1 MTLDSAT
8 LLYTYIS
15 RFSVNPQHQQKRII
29 RQSCHHQ
36 FYPQPLFNFSYNRP
50 TFAFT
55 SESGHTLGSRRK
67 IAHNG
72 SHGET
77 GGFTFVQSC
86 RAFDRPSSG
95 KRTAGGSGCTPMAC
109 VRFLR
114 HHSPAGLRNILFDLP
129 MLYFSRSA
137 HGDFCVCEVKAVSLP
152 SAYSAY
158 CRNSRCP
165 LVKTTNLLFPW
176 SDRFFF
182 DSSSAKY
189 YPFFFTDTGRTSGQ
203 PAGSFAFVCIFLTC
217 PDRPDRGT

>member
-1 MTLDSAT
+1 MTPT
-8 LLYTYIS
+8 IS
-15 RFSVNPQHQQKRII
+15 RERKI
-29 RQSCHHQ
+29 RRNCRHK
-36 FYPQPLFNFSYNRP
+36 FYPQPFLIALFNFSHKRP

-55 SESGHTLGSRRK
+55 SEIGYTLAFAQR

-86 RAFDRPSSG
+86 MAFDRPSSG

-114 HHSPAGLRNILFDLP
+114 HRSPAGLRNILFGLP

-165 LVKTTNLLFPW
+165 LVKAANSPFPCLA
-176 SDRFFF
+176 RFFF

-203 PAGSFAFVCIFLTC
+203 PAGSFAFVCISLTC
-217 PDRPDRGT
+217 SDRHDRGT

>member
-1 MTLDSAT
+1 MHWSHGL
-8 LLYTYIS
+8 
-15 RFSVNPQHQQKRII
+15 QHLRHKR
-29 RQSCHHQ
+29 S
-36 FYPQPLFNFSYNRP
+36 

-55 SESGHTLGSRRK
+55 RESGYTLSFTQR

-114 HHSPAGLRNILFDLP
+114 LF
-129 MLYFSRSA
+129 
-137 HGDFCVCEVKAVSLP
+137 FCLVKAVSLP

>member
-1 MTLDSAT
+1 MTPT
-8 LLYTYIS
+8 IS
-15 RFSVNPQHQQKRII
+15 RERKI
-29 RQSCHHQ
+29 RRNCRHK
-36 FYPQPLFNFSYNRP
+36 FYPQPFLIALFNFSHKRP

-55 SESGHTLGSRRK
+55 SEIGYTLAFAQR

-86 RAFDRPSSG
+86 MAFDRPSSG

-114 HHSPAGLRNILFDLP
+114 HRSPAGLRNILFGLP

-137 HGDFCVCEVKAVSLP
+137 HGDFCMCEARGVSPL
-152 SAYSAY
+152 SACST
-158 CRNSRCP
+158 CRRNAGRP

-182 DSSSAKY
+182 DSSSTKY
-189 YPFFFTDTGRTSGQ
+189 YPFFFTDTGRTSGR
-203 PAGSFAFVCIFLTC
+203 PAGSFAFVCISLTC

>member
-1 MTLDSAT
+1 MTPT
-8 LLYTYIS
+8 IS
-15 RFSVNPQHQQKRII
+15 RERKI
-29 RQSCHHQ
+29 RRNCRHK
-36 FYPQPLFNFSYNRP
+36 FYPQPFLIALFNFSHKRP

-55 SESGHTLGSRRK
+55 SEIGYTLAFAQR

-114 HHSPAGLRNILFDLP
+114 HRSPAGLRNILFGLP

>member
-1 MTLDSAT
+1 MHWSHGL
-8 LLYTYIS
+8 
-15 RFSVNPQHQQKRII
+15 QHLRHKR
-29 RQSCHHQ
+29 S
-36 FYPQPLFNFSYNRP
+36 

-55 SESGHTLGSRRK
+55 RESGYTLSFTQR

-114 HHSPAGLRNILFDLP
+114 HHSPAGLRNILFGLP

-137 HGDFCVCEVKAVSLP
+137 HGDFCMCEARGVSPLSVCST
-152 SAYSAY
+152 
-158 CRNSRCP
+158 CRRNAGRP

-182 DSSSAKY
+182 DSSSTKY
-189 YPFFFTDTGRTSGQ
+189 YPFFFTDTGRTSGR

>member
-1 MTLDSAT
+1 MHWSHGLQGS
-8 LLYTYIS
+8 L
-15 RFSVNPQHQQKRII
+15 KRRYKHPSPTSINGYHTAKKFLS
-29 RQSCHHQ
+29 QS
-36 FYPQPLFNFSYNRP
+36 PAKRP

-55 SESGHTLGSRRK
+55 GESGYTLGFPRK

-72 SHGET
+72 THAET
-77 GGFTFVQSC
+77 GAFPPLATARSC
-86 RAFDRPSSG
+86 AASEIATI
-95 KRTAGGSGCTPMAC
+95 RTAGGSGCTPMAC

-114 HHSPAGLRNILFDLP
+114 HRSPAGLRNILFGLP

-165 LVKTTNLLFPW
+165 LVKAANSPFPCLA
-176 SDRFFF
+176 RFFF

-203 PAGSFAFVCIFLTC
+203 PAGSFAFVCISLTC
-217 PDRPDRGT
+217 SDRHDRGT

>member
-1 MTLDSAT
+1 MPFSCFLFHPRKSCEKHRKCSHTNVSNASV
-8 LLYTYIS
+8 I
-15 RFSVNPQHQQKRII
+15 RFSTPPAQTA
-29 RQSCHHQ
+29 
-36 FYPQPLFNFSYNRP
+36 

-55 SESGHTLGSRRK
+55 SESGYTLGFTQK
-67 IAHNG
+67 IAHKG
-72 SHGET
+72 THGET

-114 HHSPAGLRNILFDLP
+114 HRSPAGLRNILFGLP

-165 LVKTTNLLFPW
+165 LVKAANSPFPCLA
-176 SDRFFF
+176 RFFF

-203 PAGSFAFVCIFLTC
+203 PAGSFAFVCISLTC
-217 PDRPDRGT
+217 SDRHDRGT

>member
-1 MTLDSAT
+1 M
-8 LLYTYIS
+8 
-15 RFSVNPQHQQKRII
+15 NPNYQRREKL
-29 RQSCHHQ
+29 RQSCRHK
-36 FYPQPLFNFSYNRP
+36 FYLQPFLIPFFNFLHKRP
-50 TFAFT
+50 TFAFMR
-55 SESGHTLGSRRK
+55 ESGYTLGFTQR

-86 RAFDRPSSG
+86 MAFDRPSSG

-114 HHSPAGLRNILFDLP
+114 HRSPAGLRNILFDLP

-182 DSSSAKY
+182 DSSSTKY

-203 PAGSFAFVCIFLTC
+203 PAGSFAFVCISLTC

>member
-1 MTLDSAT
+1 M
-8 LLYTYIS
+8 
-15 RFSVNPQHQQKRII
+15 NPNYQRREKL
-29 RQSCHHQ
+29 RQSCRHK
-36 FYPQPLFNFSYNRP
+36 FYLQPFLIPFFNFLHKRP
-50 TFAFT
+50 TFAFMR
-55 SESGHTLGSRRK
+55 ESGYTLGFTQR

-114 HHSPAGLRNILFDLP
+114 HRSPAGLRNILFGLP

-182 DSSSAKY
+182 DSSSTKY
-189 YPFFFTDTGRTSGQ
+189 YPFFFTDTGRTSGR
-203 PAGSFAFVCIFLTC
+203 PAGSFAFVCISLTC

>member
-1 MTLDSAT
+1 MHWSHGL
-8 LLYTYIS
+8 
-15 RFSVNPQHQQKRII
+15 QHLRHKR
-29 RQSCHHQ
+29 S
-36 FYPQPLFNFSYNRP
+36 

-55 SESGHTLGSRRK
+55 RESGYTLGFRRR
-67 IAHNG
+67 IAHSG

-77 GGFTFVQSC
+77 
-86 RAFDRPSSG
+86 RAFPPSATARSCAASEIATE
-95 KRTAGGSGCTPMAC
+95 RTAGGSRCTPMAC

-217 PDRPDRGT
+217 PARPDRGT